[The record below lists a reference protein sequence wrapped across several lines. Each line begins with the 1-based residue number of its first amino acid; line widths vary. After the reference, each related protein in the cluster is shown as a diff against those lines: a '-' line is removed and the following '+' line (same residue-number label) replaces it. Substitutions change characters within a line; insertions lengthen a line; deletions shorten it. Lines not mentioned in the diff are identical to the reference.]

1 MTAVPTLLVPLS
13 GSTNAVAA
21 LPVARGLAHL
31 MGATVTLIHVGRE
44 ALSPAELLNR
54 IKLSSEDVRGL
65 IIDQCTGSPA
75 DAIVRAAAAR
85 HAVLIVMCGPARS
98 GGPSYPFGS
107 VPGDVL
113 RTAPCPVVLVPSISD
128 TRPWALRQL
137 VLPHNGTQTSAA
149 AIAPT
154 ADLASRAGA
163 DLVVLHVATPGAER
177 PTEPG
182 TFAAP
187 RYLDQPHHEWPMW
200 AREFLERVRGAS
212 HPANLK
218 KIRLVLTQGETSAA
232 ILEFAQR
239 NASDLI
245 ALAWRGGFEPDRAQT
260 IRRVIRG
267 ARCPVIVF
275 RVKS

>member
-1 MTAVPTLLVPLS
+1 
-13 GSTNAVAA
+13 
-21 LPVARGLAHL
+21 

-44 ALSPAELLNR
+44 ALSPAELLKR
-54 IKLSSEDVRGL
+54 IKLSSEDVHGL

-85 HAVLIVMCGPARS
+85 HAVLIVCVALGWAARRIHLEACLETCCRRRR
-98 GGPSYPFGS
+98 
-107 VPGDVL
+107 V
-113 RTAPCPVVLVPSISD
+113 PVVLVPSISG
-128 TRPWALRQL
+128 TRLWTLRQL

-163 DLVVLHVATPGAER
+163 DLVVLHVATPSAER

-187 RYLDQPHHEWPMW
+187 RYLDQAHHEWPMW
-200 AREFLERVRGAS
+200 AREFLERVRGAG
-212 HPANLK
+212 HPANLE
-218 KIRLVLTQGETSAA
+218 KIRLVLTQGETSTA

>member
-1 MTAVPTLLVPLS
+1 MTAVPTLLVPLD
-13 GSTNAVAA
+13 GSSKAVAA

-54 IKLSSEDVRGL
+54 IRLSSEDVRGL

-75 DAIVRAAAAR
+75 EAIVRAAAAR
-85 HAVLIVMCGPARS
+85 HAVLIVMCGPQP

-113 RTAPCPVVLVPSISD
+113 RTAPCPVVFVPSISD

-149 AIAPT
+149 AIAST

-163 DLVVLHVATPGAER
+163 DLVVLHVATPSAER

-187 RYLDQPHHEWPMW
+187 RYLDHPHHEWPMW

-260 IRRVIRG
+260 IRRVICG